1 MRHKYIWG
9 LCTGE
14 VKKPIQVEN
23 DSNSKSS
30 STASSRVWERL
41 YPRESSGEAGERA
54 GKVNLQD
61 GSPRHPLLP
70 YQSDAASFP
79 EGEA

>member
-9 LCTGE
+9 LCTDE

-23 DSNSKSS
+23 AAYSKSV

-41 YPRESSGEAGERA
+41 SPGRA
-54 GKVNLQD
+54 PAKPVRGQGK
-61 GSPRHPLLP
+61 
-70 YQSDAASFP
+70 
-79 EGEA
+79 